1 MMKNKSIFPIN
12 EKVYTQVYFTP
23 FLKKLQIKKWK
34 GSTLTAVEVR
44 LFFQKGSLFLK
55 NNQK

>member
-44 LFFQKGSLFLK
+44 LFFKKALCS
-55 NNQK
+55 